1 MKNYYEIL
9 GVSKEADKNEIK
21 KVYRI
26 LAKKYHPDKNKDDS
40 EAIKKFQEISEAYG
54 VIGDEK
60 SREDYDKKLE
70 SFNNTRKNESKGFSN
85 NRKGYSK
92 NTDTKKSKSQSMS
105 EEKFEDLNSYFQSFF
120 GFNAKS
126 NEINK
131 EKLGKKKNPI
141 DTTDMFESFFK
152 KK

>member
-1 MKNYYEIL
+1 MKNYYQIL

-21 KVYRI
+21 KAYRI

-40 EAIKKFQEISEAYG
+40 DAIKKFQEVSEAYS

-60 SREDYDKKLE
+60 SRESYDKKLE
-70 SFNNTRKNESKGFSN
+70 TFNDTPNNKSNGFSN
-85 NRKGYSK
+85 NRNGYSK
-92 NTDTKKSKSQSMS
+92 NADTKKSKSQSMS

-131 EKLGKKKNPI
+131 ENLSKKKNPI
-141 DTTDMFESFFK
+141 DTTDMFEGFFGK
-152 KK
+152 K